1 MIATRKILERKYDEF
16 NERYF
21 DNELPYDMILYPN
34 HELKSFGEFNEI
46 YFQEEEDI
54 LYPIIYINEQFV
66 YTEDELNILLLHE
79 MVHAYLV
86 PRGIELEDPHGKAF
100 QELAHKIEEKSGYED
115 IITGVKFVKY
125 RNKTF
130 YIIIINQNESDIRHI
145 ATFTDKNIFKWYV
158 DFFNNRK
165 EDCSIKVD
173 SFEIYKSQYNCF
185 DSFEITDKIVNLSC
199 DKLENKRFEEELL
212 PLLTKITRIK

>member
-1 MIATRKILERKYDEF
+1 MIVTRRMLEKKYDEF

-21 DNELPYDMILYPN
+21 DDELPDDMSVCPN
-34 HELKSFGEFNEI
+34 PELGAFGEYTEL
-46 YFQEEEDI
+46 YFQEYDET
-54 LYPIIYINEQFV
+54 YPVIFINEQFN
-66 YTEDELNILLLHE
+66 YAEDDINILLLHE
-79 MVHAYLV
+79 MVHAYIALKDIK
-86 PRGIELEDPHGKAF
+86 IEDSHGKAF

-158 DFFNNRK
+158 DFFKNRK